1 MECPRYILF
10 ARQEGLAKL
19 KLHRPE
25 KLNALGPD
33 LYDELETLLRECRDD
48 PDIRVV
54 LITGGPKVFGAGGD
68 LEFISKCD
76 IPLACKFSDQSQR
89 VNELLA
95 DLPKPTIAGIAGHAL
110 GGALELALCCDFR
123 IAADNAV
130 LGLPEINLGFI
141 PGAGGTQRLPRLIGT
156 TRSADL
162 LFLGETIDAVKA
174 ESWGIVNKVV
184 PLAELESECE
194 KLARKLISKSPIAF
208 RAAKDSMRSGLNV
221 GLKEGLKIEQNLFC
235 FLFGTLDQKEGV
247 RAFMEKRKA
256 TFIGK

>member
-1 MECPRYILF
+1 MASPKYVLF
-10 ARQEGLAKL
+10 ERQEGLAKL

-33 LYDELETLLRECRDD
+33 LYGELETILTECRDD
-48 PDIRVV
+48 PEVRVV

-68 LEFISKCD
+68 LDFMSQCD
-76 IPLACKFSDQSQR
+76 VSLACKFSDQSQR

-162 LFLGETIDAVKA
+162 LYLGETIDAAKA
-174 ESWGIVNKVV
+174 EIWGVVNKVV
-184 PLAELESECE
+184 PLAQLESECE
-194 KLARKLISKSPIAF
+194 ALARKLMSKSSIAF

-221 GLKEGLKIEQNLFC
+221 GLKEGLKIEQSLFC
-235 FLFGTLDQKEGV
+235 FLFGTHDQKEGV
-247 RAFMEKRKA
+247 TAFIEKRKA
-256 TFIGK
+256 KFTGK